1 MGEHIYLHRSWK
13 VGFGQG
19 PQMTNDAIFLFKW
32 CLRTVQITS
41 NPMVIFEF
49 FSVNVFD
56 GEGSLLTR
64 RWSTEGRGEG
74 NNRVRDSAAALPRG
88 RCVILV
94 GRWNKRRS
102 LYILTTSPFFF
113 SVHKT
118 FNPGGPF
125 LFSLSQTLTYA
136 TCDCDKYLWSQ
147 ITVIF
152 LGLQK
157 ENVHLSCLWIKSS
170 LPTPPPKKK
179 LANNG
184 SLSVLYR
191 FSAKSNTCAFLRV
204 K

>member
-1 MGEHIYLHRSWK
+1 MPNKACPKAQSFWVFE
-13 VGFGQG
+13 
-19 PQMTNDAIFLFKW
+19 LFFHW
-32 CLRTVQITS
+32 
-41 NPMVIFEF
+41 F
-49 FSVNVFD
+49 VNY
-56 GEGSLLTR
+56 
-64 RWSTEGRGEG
+64 
-74 NNRVRDSAAALPRG
+74 ARG
-88 RCVILV
+88 RAFRREISKIHRVH
-94 GRWNKRRS
+94 RS
-102 LYILTTSPFFF
+102 LYILTSPFFF

-118 FNPGGPF
+118 FNSGGPF

-136 TCDCDKYLWSQ
+136 TCDCDKYLCSQ

-184 SLSVLYR
+184 SLSVLSR